1 MMGCQNVDTVFPY
14 AWNVPRPAIGGF
26 KQADAAPGIMYL
38 TPDGNRKR
46 LSIAELAETDEAPD
60 RGRAVVVA
68 RLRCLILS
76 VVCMLKNL
84 NR

>member
-1 MMGCQNVDTVFPY
+1 MSDTAFPY
-14 AWNVPRPAIGGF
+14 SWNAPRPAIGSF

-46 LSIAELAETDEAPD
+46 LSIAERMKHQTGA
-60 RGRAVVVA
+60 GRFAA
-68 RLRCLILS
+68 AWLRCLILS

>member
-1 MMGCQNVDTVFPY
+1 MSDTAFPY
-14 AWNVPRPAIGGF
+14 SWNAPRPAIGGF

-60 RGRAVVVA
+60 RSRAVRRRPASLPHFVRRMYA
-68 RLRCLILS
+68 Q
-76 VVCMLKNL
+76 NL